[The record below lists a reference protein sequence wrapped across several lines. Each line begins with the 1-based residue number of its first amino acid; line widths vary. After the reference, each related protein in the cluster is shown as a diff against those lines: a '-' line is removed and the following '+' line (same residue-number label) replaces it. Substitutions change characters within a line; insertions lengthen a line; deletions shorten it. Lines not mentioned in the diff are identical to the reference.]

1 MSVIWEKTDD
11 DAEYFRAIG
20 IEVDDEPLPDLAP
33 SGYIVVCWLLFWLT
47 AGGMALYGL
56 LLAGAWIL
64 QALGVN
70 ITGI

>member
-11 DAEYFRAIG
+11 DAEYFRSLG
-20 IEVDDEPLPDLAP
+20 IVVDEPESPPP

-56 LLAGAWIL
+56 LLAGAWVL
-64 QALGVN
+64 RALGVN